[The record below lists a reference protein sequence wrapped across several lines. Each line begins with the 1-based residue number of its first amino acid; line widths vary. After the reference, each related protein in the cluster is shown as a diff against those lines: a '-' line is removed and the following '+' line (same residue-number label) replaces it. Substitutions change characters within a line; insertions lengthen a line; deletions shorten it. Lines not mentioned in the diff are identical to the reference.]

1 MYTFNLKVQELAAGA
16 MAWCTSKGG
25 SVEKGDVVKML
36 SKLGGSGR
44 HKQNAERDLQRGIRR
59 FGYSLGAAIETC
71 RVRMWDPSA
80 SVVYE
85 TDLEAASLNCA
96 SCFLVAYSCLS
107 GIFRVRS
114 PIAACSIYKHMY
126 VSHAIVN
133 ISTVMNFPMFR
144 RMNVRTTVKESN
156 HCSHHTM
163 LHARNVT
170 HHR

>member
-1 MYTFNLKVQELAAGA
+1 

-85 TDLEAASLNCA
+85 TDLEVASLN
-96 SCFLVAYSCLS
+96 SCMHAVFWWHSC
-107 GIFRVRS
+107 FRVRS
-114 PIAACSIYKHMY
+114 PIIVYINICTH
-126 VSHAIVN
+126 VSQ
-133 ISTVMNFPMFR
+133 S
-144 RMNVRTTVKESN
+144 
-156 HCSHHTM
+156 
-163 LHARNVT
+163 
-170 HHR
+170 